1 MTDSEK
7 IGAYIRKLVAKSRR
21 NVVMQCRLCANVSH
35 RPWTLVLALLLIL
48 VLGWA
53 VTCVSIP
60 FPSGNVHPMLTV
72 FWNVTVKLGVT
83 LTAFLLVLTMLTTAP
98 PRAMEYEAI
107 FTAIDFTDCYGN
119 PPALI
124 SKKKEKSSKVIQMTF
139 YCSGISLKQW
149 QERQGDIQDA
159 LNVTYVEAPQ
169 YAYNKRYYIMLTV
182 VPGVGGPRKGSLYDD
197 EL

>member
-1 MTDSEK
+1 MSDSEK
-7 IGAYIRKLVAKSRR
+7 ICAQVRKLTAQRR
-21 NVVMQCRLCANVSH
+21 RKTIMWRRFCANVSH
-35 RPWTLVLALLLIL
+35 HPWTLVLALMLIL
-48 VLGWA
+48 IWGWA
-53 VTCVSIP
+53 VTCVSIS
-60 FPSGNVHPMLTV
+60 FPSRNVYPMLTV
-72 FWNVTVKLGVT
+72 FWNVIVKLGVT
-83 LTAFLLVLTMLTTAP
+83 LIAFLLVLTMLTTAP